1 MPVDYTIASRN
12 ALANTPTDFT
22 NMLAQYQMMG
32 ARAQQQELARMQM
45 EEYERERQED
55 EAVRQYYSQPGLDP
69 FARTTLAG
77 LAPRSPTTFAKFMTP
92 YSGMYAEQAREQAL
106 RGQERRDNELQPY
119 KLREAVGKG
128 RKAALEATGDEL
140 KLAQRLI
147 SPAVMARDPETMAA
161 RYAEVYQD
169 LPPIAQ
175 KRLGARPTMQALEGF
190 LASPEEYLQ
199 ARKPIAGMKPGEL
212 VVTPTGRPNEP
223 PIAVEPQY
231 APPPINALAPQ
242 GGVNNMG
249 RLVTDMGPQQIDPII
264 QKELIKQEQLR
275 QLPPGPLREK
285 AGARMEIND
294 NLNLLDEQLTG
305 LADAG
310 GIPRAGAT
318 RSENWKAAF
327 RKSGTGQALGNLSD
341 SEVNARLAALRTA
354 STVLKAQLR
363 KGLEMGVTQMD
374 AVKESEKLDQAL
386 LNPDS
391 IKALSQGYASIDVLK
406 RLLGGGAPTAQP
418 APRGNAGEAPKSNV
432 GDFFK

>member
-32 ARAQQQELARMQM
+32 ARAQQQQLAQQQM
-45 EEYERERQED
+45 EEYERARQED
-55 EAVRQYYSQPGLDP
+55 EMVRQYYSQPGIDP

-77 LAPRSPTTFAKFMTP
+77 LAQRSPTTFAKFMTP

-106 RGQERRDNELQPY
+106 RGTERRAEEEQPY
-119 KLREAVGKG
+119 KLRKAVGEG
-128 RKAALEATGDEL
+128 RKAAFEATGDEL
-140 KLAQRLI
+140 KLAQRLVA
-147 SPAVMARDPETMAA
+147 SAVMARDPETMAA

-175 KRLGARPTMQALEGF
+175 KRLGARPTMDALEGF

-223 PIAVEPQY
+223 PVAVEPQY
-231 APPPINALAPQ
+231 MPPANVLAPQ
-242 GGVNNMG
+242 RGVNNMG
-249 RLVTDMGPQQIDPII
+249 RLVTDMGPQQVDPII

-285 AGARMEIND
+285 AGARMEIGD
-294 NLNLLDEQLTG
+294 NLNVLDEQLTG
-305 LADAG
+305 LAEAG

-318 RSENWKAAF
+318 SSENWKAAF
-327 RKSGTGQALGNLSD
+327 RKSKTGQALGNLSD

-354 STVLKAQLR
+354 ATVLKAQLR

-391 IKALSQGYASIDVLK
+391 IKGLSQGYASIDALK
-406 RLLGGGAPTAQP
+406 RLLGGGAPTARP
-418 APRGNAGEAPKSNV
+418 APRGKAGESTVKP
-432 GDFFK
+432 

>member
-32 ARAQQQELARMQM
+32 ARAQQQQL
-45 EEYERERQED
+45 
-55 EAVRQYYSQPGLDP
+55 
-69 FARTTLAG
+69 
-77 LAPRSPTTFAKFMTP
+77 
-92 YSGMYAEQAREQAL
+92 AEQQLAEYARKTQAEQAL
-106 RGQERRDNELQPY
+106 RGISPNFDDPRFAQQVFQYDPDFARNLYLAQLRGRGEQASTRYTEEQIATERG
-119 KLREAVGKG
+119 LRPLKEIEAQAKG
-128 RKAALEATGDEL
+128 RKATSEATGQEL
-140 KLAQRLI
+140 EAARRLI
-147 SPAVMARDPETMAA
+147 TPAVMARDPETMSA
-161 RYAEVYQD
+161 RYAEIYQD

-175 KRLGARPTMQALEGF
+175 KRLGARPDMQALEAF
-190 LASPEEYLQ
+190 METPEERLQ
-199 ARKPIAGMKPGEL
+199 ARKPIAGMKAGEL
-212 VVTPTGRPNEP
+212 VVTPTGRFGEP

-231 APPPINALAPQ
+231 MPPANVLAPQ
-242 GGVNNMG
+242 RGVNNMG
-249 RLVTDMGPQQIDPII
+249 RLVTDMGPQQVDPII

-285 AGARMEIND
+285 AGARMEIGD
-294 NLNLLDEQLTG
+294 NLNVLDEQLTG
-305 LADAG
+305 LAEAG

-318 RSENWKAAF
+318 SSENWKAAF
-327 RKSGTGQALGNLSD
+327 RKSKTGQALGNLSD

-354 STVLKAQLR
+354 ATVLKAQLR

-391 IKALSQGYASIDVLK
+391 IKGLSQGYASIDVLK
-406 RLLGGGAPTAQP
+406 RLLGGGE
-418 APRGNAGEAPKSNV
+418 PRGKAGETPKSNV